1 MWQKKEK
8 HFILPKPENNNKKGV
23 SKCDL
28 IPAMSNLREQ
38 FVLLPV
44 DTAIGYYFVAAELL

>member
-1 MWQKKEK
+1 MWQKKKK
-8 HFILPKPENNNKKGV
+8 HFILPKNKNNNKKGV

-28 IPAMSNLREQ
+28 IPAMPSLGEQ
-38 FVLLPV
+38 FVILPV

>member
-8 HFILPKPENNNKKGV
+8 HFILPKKQKQQQKGV

-28 IPAMSNLREQ
+28 IPAMPNLREQ